1 MNEQEI
7 NVNRQ
12 DALYTY
18 LTVRGDIWTPM
29 LEVYRG
35 LRLLY
40 PGWNGGGFHNSLPRR
55 MITRDIQAINCSSR
69 YEKIVIVGNRG
80 VKIATR
86 DEASRFIGRRLRS
99 VFSELERT
107 RILKNKAG
115 LDGQFRF
122 LEEGNINAFIKECN
136 NG

>member
-1 MNEQEI
+1 MNEQE
-7 NVNRQ
+7 NGMNRR

-18 LTVRGDIWTPM
+18 LTERGDMWTPM
-29 LEVYRG
+29 LEVYWG

-40 PGWNGGGFHNSLPRR
+40 PRWDGGSFHNSLPRR
-55 MITRDIQAINCSSR
+55 MISRDIQAINRSPS

-86 DEASRFIGRRLRS
+86 DEASRFIGSRLRS